1 MTVATAFPIPP
12 LTRFRRHNHDSGH
25 ICAVLAGGF
34 IERDKS
40 SWRDV
45 GPGTVRVSG
54 GAHHD
59 IDFSDN
65 GALCLVMEV
74 TSDEIGALGAPRFF
88 ENDLRLSAL
97 AYEMKTAS
105 DKGDAANSL
114 KSESLTTEF
123 LAQLSRRLNGKPEL
137 VPPWLERVRSMIHD
151 TAGRITVSGLAI
163 EAEVHRVHLARTFRD
178 HYGIPVTRYARQVK
192 VQTALGLL
200 RRKDISLAHV
210 AFETGFADQS
220 HLTRA
225 VRAESGRTPGAI
237 RSMLQSFKT

>member
-1 MTVATAFPIPP
+1 MTATAFPIPP
-12 LTRFRRHNHDSGH
+12 RTKFRRHSHDSGH
-25 ICAVLAGGF
+25 ICAVLGGGF
-34 IERDKS
+34 LERDKS

-54 GAHHD
+54 GARHD
-59 IDFSDN
+59 IDFSDT

-74 TSDEIGALGAPRFF
+74 SGDEVGTLNAPRFF
-88 ENDLRLSAL
+88 ENDSRLSAL
-97 AYEMKTAS
+97 AFEIRSAS
-105 DKGDAANSL
+105 EKRDAASSL

-123 LAQLSRRLNGKPEL
+123 LAQIARRLGGKPEL

-151 TAGRITVSGLAI
+151 TAGRISVSGLAN

-178 HYGIPVTRYARQVK
+178 HYGIPVTRYARQVR
-192 VQTALGLL
+192 VQAALGLL
-200 RRKDISLAHV
+200 ARRDVSLAHV